1 MGDITETVKTDCMS
15 VVAWREWK
23 QLYST
28 SASWTEVVLVLVGF
42 ILNMLSKKRLQ
53 VLIIISF

>member
-15 VVAWREWK
+15 VVAGQEWK

-42 ILNMLSKKRLQ
+42 ILNI
-53 VLIIISF
+53 IIISL

>member
-15 VVAWREWK
+15 VVAGREWK

>member
-15 VVAWREWK
+15 VVAGREWK

-28 SASWTEVVLVLVGF
+28 SWTEVVLVLVGF

-53 VLIIISF
+53 VLIIISL

>member
-1 MGDITETVKTDCMS
+1 MGDITETVKTDCMD
-15 VVAWREWK
+15 VVAGREWK

-53 VLIIISF
+53 VLIIISL

>member
-15 VVAWREWK
+15 VVAGREWK

-42 ILNMLSKKRLQ
+42 ILNI
-53 VLIIISF
+53 IIISL